1 MAHGFGVV
9 TMRARAD
16 LRRRWPTFLVLALLV
31 GGLAAGVMAA
41 AAGARRTAS
50 AYPRLLAASDSV
62 DVILPRDESTLV
74 EEISADPAVSEA
86 VAIDALSGRFF
97 LEKGGTLLADCTV
110 NEMSVIVSDDRR
122 WGTDVH
128 RLLVR
133 SGRAADPARARE
145 VVVGTEIARR
155 AGLVPGDRILA
166 RLGRSCEWDEG
177 PTLPVTLTVVG
188 IALDPLVVS
197 TEPGISVQALYGTP
211 ALGELARQATIG
223 RDRGVAVRRHSG
235 GESSEL
241 DRRVDAG
248 AVWDARRQRASV
260 QRLIAPDVTALRL
273 VAVLGAVGGLLVLLP
288 VVMRAERRLVPDR
301 GALGAIG
308 LTARDLGRLGLLH
321 GLTVVAGAAVVAA
334 VVSGLASGLT
344 PVAEAR
350 AFEPDRGFRLD
361 VPVLAGGVLVLLV
374 LLPLTM
380 GLVGRMAP
388 SAAALP
394 TRPSW
399 TSRLAARGWVGVVRA
414 SGLRLAFEER
424 SGHARSTGYYLAEV
438 VAVATVVAG
447 VTFGAGVQRLQETPR
462 LVGWNWDLSVGTEDR
477 ADDMVQYLLAQPEV
491 ERASAGT
498 FWSQGVTLGS
508 EQIQPWLVTFGTGP
522 RAVAGTVIEGR
533 APVGPEEV
541 LVHPRLLSR
550 LGVGIGE
557 IVPLTYRPDPEGD
570 DPMPAAAVTGALTIV
585 GTGVMPTDAGQFEA
599 TAAMTFD
606 GLARLNPG
614 LEPHM
619 IMVGTSGTEAAET
632 VRQRL
637 MDVYGLRDDDVSVTD
652 DIRVG
657 SAISAQSL
665 GGAER
670 VPEVLGGLMA
680 ALGAAVLVYLVVDR
694 VREARRDLAI
704 HRSLGFTARDV
715 RRSVATAST
724 AMVFGVLVVG
734 VPLGVLAGV
743 KAWLAYA
750 ERLGVKPEAVVVG
763 REVVFVIVAAV
774 IVANLAAIVPGRLA
788 ARRPPALLLRAE

>member
-1 MAHGFGVV
+1 M
-9 TMRARAD
+9 
-16 LRRRWPTFLVLALLV
+16 
-31 GGLAAGVMAA
+31 
-41 AAGARRTAS
+41 
-50 AYPRLLAASDSV
+50 
-62 DVILPRDESTLV
+62 
-74 EEISADPAVSEA
+74 
-86 VAIDALSGRFF
+86 
-97 LEKGGTLLADCTV
+97 
-110 NEMSVIVSDDRR
+110 
-122 WGTDVH
+122 
-128 RLLVR
+128 
-133 SGRAADPARARE
+133 
-145 VVVGTEIARR
+145 
-155 AGLVPGDRILA
+155 
-166 RLGRSCEWDEG
+166 
-177 PTLPVTLTVVG
+177 
-188 IALDPLVVS
+188 
-197 TEPGISVQALYGTP
+197 
-211 ALGELARQATIG
+211 
-223 RDRGVAVRRHSG
+223 
-235 GESSEL
+235 
-241 DRRVDAG
+241 
-248 AVWDARRQRASV
+248 
-260 QRLIAPDVTALRL
+260 
-273 VAVLGAVGGLLVLLP
+273 
-288 VVMRAERRLVPDR
+288 
-301 GALGAIG
+301 
-308 LTARDLGRLGLLH
+308 
-321 GLTVVAGAAVVAA
+321 VAGAAVVAA
-334 VVSGLASGLT
+334 VVSGLASGLM

-350 AFEPDRGFRLD
+350 AIEPDRGFRLD

-380 GLVGRMAP
+380 ALVGRMAP

-557 IVPLTYRPDPEGD
+557 NVPLTYRPDPEGD

-585 GTGVMPTDAGQFEA
+585 GTGVMPTDAGAVRSDGGHDVRRSRPAEPGVG
-599 TAAMTFD
+599 AAHD
-606 GLARLNPG
+606 HGRDERP
-614 LEPHM
+614 
-619 IMVGTSGTEAAET
+619 EAAET

-670 VPEVLGGLMA
+670 VPEVLGALMA